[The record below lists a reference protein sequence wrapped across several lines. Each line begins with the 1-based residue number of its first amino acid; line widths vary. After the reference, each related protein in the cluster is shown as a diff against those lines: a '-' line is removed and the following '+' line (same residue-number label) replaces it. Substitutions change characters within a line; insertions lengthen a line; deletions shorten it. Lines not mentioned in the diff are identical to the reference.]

1 MLVTINAVVDDAEEK
16 QLSGNCLAKLWLDD
30 VRDLAFDIEDLL
42 DEFDI
47 KANQV
52 KSEVES
58 RTSRGQWKRKFF
70 SFTQPGSLVSDT
82 KVQDINGR
90 FEVIVKRRDYLSLRD
105 NVVDRSNY
113 ISRRDPTSSL
123 PEPRFFGREKEE
135 MEILELLIREVK
147 NYDATLSIVPIVGM
161 GGIGKTALTQWLYN
175 NAKVNSYFEK
185 RVWVCVSDVFDVFD
199 ITKTILRLITGLSSE
214 GNLNELQVKLKDSLS
229 GKKFLVVLD
238 DIWNEKYEK
247 WTALLKPFE
256 VGTKGSK
263 IIITTRNLNVA
274 SITRASPYPL
284 RELSFDNCV
293 SLLAFHALGA
303 TNFESHRAFK
313 IIGKK
318 IAERCK
324 GLPLA
329 AKMLGGVLRTKSN
342 LNEWEDTLNNKIW
355 DLLTAQNDEVLPV
368 LKLSYVHLPSY
379 LKRCFAYCAVFPKDY
394 EIERDELV
402 LLWIAEGL
410 LDGQKGNENILK
422 LGRKHFDELVSMS
435 FLQQSSIDASK
446 FSMHDLLNDL
456 AKSILGGTC
465 FSSWG
470 SQMASNEHD
479 VSSLE
484 KTCYAS
490 FIPSQ
495 YVTSKCLKQY
505 QGMKTLRS
513 LILVRDGSSGGSFS
527 ISNKVLHDLL
537 TNLKYLRVFP
547 LSRCDIVEVP
557 NCVGDLKHLQYLNF
571 SYTDIKRLPESIVN
585 SCKLQVLILR
595 GCQKL
600 SKLPQGITKLVN
612 LQFLDVRDM
621 RSLKEMP
628 LGIGNLKDLIIL
640 SKFVVR
646 PEKGSRLEELKNLP
660 HL

>member
-1 MLVTINAVVDDAEEK
+1 MTVLKIRSKMGGNDLLKGAEALSGSYNVKTSQQDDDYDLPKGAKVLFDKLSSLASDYAQREGTDTTILDDCKRMLVTINAVVDDAEEK

-185 RVWVCVSDVFDVFD
+185 RAWVCVSDVFDVFD

-303 TNFESHRAFK
+303 TNFESHWAFK

-355 DLLTAQNDEVLPV
+355 DLLTAQNDEATHC
-368 LKLSYVHLPSY
+368 KI
-379 LKRCFAYCAVFPKDY
+379 VFLICITD
-394 EIERDELV
+394 
-402 LLWIAEGL
+402 GL
-410 LDGQKGNENILK
+410 RI
-422 LGRKHFDELVSMS
+422 
-435 FLQQSSIDASK
+435 
-446 FSMHDLLNDL
+446 
-456 AKSILGGTC
+456 
-465 FSSWG
+465 W
-470 SQMASNEHD
+470 
-479 VSSLE
+479 
-484 KTCYAS
+484 
-490 FIPSQ
+490 
-495 YVTSKCLKQY
+495 
-505 QGMKTLRS
+505 
-513 LILVRDGSSGGSFS
+513 
-527 ISNKVLHDLL
+527 
-537 TNLKYLRVFP
+537 
-547 LSRCDIVEVP
+547 
-557 NCVGDLKHLQYLNF
+557 
-571 SYTDIKRLPESIVN
+571 
-585 SCKLQVLILR
+585 
-595 GCQKL
+595 
-600 SKLPQGITKLVN
+600 
-612 LQFLDVRDM
+612 
-621 RSLKEMP
+621 
-628 LGIGNLKDLIIL
+628 
-640 SKFVVR
+640 
-646 PEKGSRLEELKNLP
+646 
-660 HL
+660 